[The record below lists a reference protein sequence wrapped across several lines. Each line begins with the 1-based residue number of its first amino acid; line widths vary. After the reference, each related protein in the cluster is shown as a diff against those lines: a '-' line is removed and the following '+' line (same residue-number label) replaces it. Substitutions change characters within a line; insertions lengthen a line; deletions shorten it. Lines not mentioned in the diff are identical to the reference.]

1 MHWKRASSLEK
12 LNGSGLR
19 MKKIFP
25 EKYKINVSFFL
36 MQIRV
41 NASETSE
48 TICSL
53 FFDEK
58 EKINRDFSGQ
68 NKDHPSRL
76 QFQADYYNNSESDSF
91 DWHLEKKIWKG
102 CRLCGLL
109 CYLCAKE
116 IVISKYYYHPT
127 NRG

>member
-1 MHWKRASSLEK
+1 
-12 LNGSGLR
+12 

-48 TICSL
+48 TIYSL

-58 EKINRDFSGQ
+58 EEINRDFSGH
-68 NKDHPSRL
+68 NK
-76 QFQADYYNNSESDSF
+76 A
-91 DWHLEKKIWKG
+91 
-102 CRLCGLL
+102 
-109 CYLCAKE
+109 
-116 IVISKYYYHPT
+116 HPT
-127 NRG
+127 RAQIQAN